1 VRPTLPESS
10 QPVPTLK
17 SMNLFQN
24 LPYHFFNN
32 HFSIIVPSTLKLSKW
47 CLLSDFPT
55 NMFICSMPA
64 TCHVHPILRTSSHT
78 ADTKDLFYLLLFLSS
93 KINHFSACTGLK
105 WLQRSLSHLS
115 WSSCS
120 LYSMLFVTCLH
131 PFYFH
136 MFVLLCVHS
145 GLMFSA
151 MLYTLVSLCL
161 SPRWCS
167 GQCFCHWTQASWVQT
182 RPRGWIFKGDKNPQH
197 TFLRMRSKAGGSM
210 S

>member
-1 VRPTLPESS
+1 
-10 QPVPTLK
+10 
-17 SMNLFQN
+17 M
-24 LPYHFFNN
+24 
-32 HFSIIVPSTLKLSKW
+32 ST
-47 CLLSDFPT
+47 
-55 NMFICSMPA
+55 
-64 TCHVHPILRTSSHT
+64 TCHVHPIVRTSSPT
-78 ADTKDLFYLLLFLSS
+78 ADTKDLVYFLIFLSS

-115 WSSCS
+115 CSSCT

-136 MFVLLCVHS
+136 IFVLLCVHS

-167 GQCFCHWTQASWVQT
+167 DQCFCHWTQASWVQT
-182 RPRGWIFKGDKNPQH
+182 RPRGWIFKGDKIHSIPSFGLEVKAEVPCRKILWH
-197 TFLRMRSKAGGSM
+197 VKDPLRYDRDIYKQNSATISHPL
-210 S
+210 SPRFANRRLCWNQSREISWVDREWLEVRWRA